1 MARKTD
7 GMEFKLL
14 PRPTKGDDGQ
24 PLLYVRP
31 ASNRKYNMQGVDD
44 WATKYRNFHSGDLTH
59 AVEGLIDVLAV
70 LMSDGSRVET
80 NMGSF
85 APKLKLE
92 GDFTDP
98 SQVKDDDVTLAGVE
112 FIPSRYFIER
122 LRDRIYAG
130 FRRWEDCIERHPVE
144 TPEELEDALRKSV
157 TKGYITVKVFAWH
170 AGLKYHTAKRLLDRL
185 CKGEQPRMRKRKE
198 GTTNQYFPINLK

>member
-1 MARKTD
+1 
-7 GMEFKLL
+7 
-14 PRPTKGDDGQ
+14 
-24 PLLYVRP
+24 
-31 ASNRKYNMQGVDD
+31 MQGVDD

-112 FIPSRYFIER
+112 FIPP
-122 LRDRIYAG
+122 AG
-130 FRRWEDCIERHPVE
+130 GGFVHQTSSSGVATLW
-144 TPEELEDALRKSV
+144 TP
-157 TKGYITVKVFAWH
+157 
-170 AGLKYHTAKRLLDRL
+170 
-185 CKGEQPRMRKRKE
+185 
-198 GTTNQYFPINLK
+198 

>member
-98 SQVKDDDVTLAGVE
+98 SQVKDDDVTLAGIE
-112 FIPSRYFIER
+112 FIPSRYFVER
-122 LRDRIYAG
+122 LRERIYAG

-144 TPEELEDALRKSV
+144 TPEELEEALRKSM
-157 TKGYITVKVFAWH
+157 TRGYITVKAFAWH
-170 AGLKYHTAKRLLDRL
+170 AGLKDQTARRLLNSLCEGEKPRL
-185 CKGEQPRMRKRKE
+185 RKRHE
-198 GTTNQYFPINLK
+198 GRTIQYIPIV